1 MGSIP
6 LRIRFD
12 KIDGFIKICGGIR
25 CLVSFSYLHDEISNR
40 IKYLINEKSSI
51 TDRINYNFA
60 IIRIDS
66 YNSLTIEKILTFRNV
81 MILIKSV
88 INENKNKYY
97 YIFSQKGSY
106 KDKSDTRYF

>member
-12 KIDGFIKICGGIR
+12 KIDGIIKICGGIR

-40 IKYLINEKSSI
+40 IKYIINEKSSI
-51 TDRINYNFA
+51 TDRINFA
-60 IIRIDS
+60 IIRIGS

-97 YIFSQKGSY
+97 YIFLQKGSY